1 MSGVHNAPRWYMRT
15 RRKETER
22 RNEPRGMYN
31 KCLLPLKKESLRNY
45 IVGPDIEI
53 ANKRVVT
60 AAAAGALAAS
70 IGSARPKQKT
80 IIVREV
86 AARDCVGP
94 AYV

>member
-1 MSGVHNAPRWYMRT
+1 MRT

-22 RNEPRGMYN
+22 RKEPRGMYN

-60 AAAAGALAAS
+60 AAATGALVAS
-70 IGSARPKQKT
+70 IESVGQKARNGNCARGS
-80 IIVREV
+80 
-86 AARDCVGP
+86 GP
-94 AYV
+94 